1 MDITGVDTKDI
12 QPRLIIESNDNVYM
26 IKGKIEGTECKF
38 DVPVLEALGQ
48 GNKGKVYCEV
58 IIQDEQYSK
67 LWEDSFETISKIEVK
82 VLENIQEEVK
92 ETKVRPTVNL
102 TSIVEE
108 VENEEENEEEL
119 KCEICEKKMS
129 QKDHDFSDICGECM
143 EGEEED
149 ESDEEKVDENFEI
162 EENDIPKKIY
172 KKDKESKE
180 EVFSYDVFIKN
191 KNSKK

>member
-12 QPRLIIESNDNVYM
+12 QPRLIIESDNNVYM

-38 DVPVLEALGQ
+38 DVPVLETLDQ

-92 ETKVRPTVNL
+92 ETKVKPTVNL

-108 VENEEENEEEL
+108 VEIEEEV
-119 KCEICEKKMS
+119 
-129 QKDHDFSDICGECM
+129 M
-143 EGEEED
+143 EVIT
-149 ESDEEKVDENFEI
+149 EEKVEIEEEKIDENSEI
-162 EENDIPKKIY
+162 EENDLVEKIY
-172 KKDKESKE
+172 KKGKETKE
-180 EVFSYDVFIKN
+180 DVFSFDVFIKN
-191 KNSKK
+191 KKSKK